1 MLSLST
7 AFAIGLGGFIG
18 AILRS
23 ILTGFFNHNIPFHS
37 VAIGTLSV
45 NILGSFLMG
54 LLFAFF
60 HHTDILSPHLRSF
73 LSTGILG
80 ALTTYSTFAWE
91 SFYMLQHGKYLN
103 FSLNVSTNILG
114 TLLAVA
120 CGYLLFSYF
129 LK

>member
-1 MLSLST
+1 MISLST

-23 ILTGFFNHNIPFHS
+23 ILTSFFNHHIPFHS
-37 VAIGTLSV
+37 IATGTLGV

-60 HHTDILSPHLRSF
+60 HHTDLFSPHLRSF
-73 LSTGILG
+73 MSTGILG

-91 SFYMLQHGKYLN
+91 SFYMLQHGRYLN
-103 FSLNVSTNILG
+103 FTLNVSANIIG
-114 TLLAVA
+114 TLIAVA
-120 CGYLLFSYF
+120 IGYLFFSYL